1 MQTQIKITKGQKYL
15 LNYSGIEI
23 EGILINTIYIN
34 TPYFQFEIIDP
45 FTKIKRLQ
53 NFIRMDIIKPILSI
67 VFILL
72 SFSIQAQTSVKIDA
86 KGNYIAIAKTSAKG
100 TSKATTTGKTYTDAK
115 GIKYNVMKSEKGKL
129 FIVRTSK
136 SGKTYNQY
144 LKIN

>member
-67 VFILL
+67 VFI
-72 SFSIQAQTSVKIDA
+72 
-86 KGNYIAIAKTSAKG
+86 
-100 TSKATTTGKTYTDAK
+100 
-115 GIKYNVMKSEKGKL
+115 MW
-129 FIVRTSK
+129 
-136 SGKTYNQY
+136 
-144 LKIN
+144 